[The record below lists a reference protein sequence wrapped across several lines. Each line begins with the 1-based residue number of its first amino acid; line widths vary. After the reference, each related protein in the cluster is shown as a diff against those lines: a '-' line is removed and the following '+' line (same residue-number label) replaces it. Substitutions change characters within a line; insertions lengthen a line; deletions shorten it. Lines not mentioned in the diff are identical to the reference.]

1 MLASIPMSPHPKL
14 RLALLC
20 LGLSTALPSFSALPL
35 KARLIEEKSGK
46 SHVRRCLMTRKT
58 VATIDPIRRS
68 EARVIFDHYEPRA
81 GAQAQVLILPP
92 TGGENLIDRLYAR
105 NLCKRGLAAVLV
117 KTWSYD
123 TETSL
128 DLSVHDNGY
137 KRALN
142 AVRATLKFGPG
153 RVGILGTSLGA
164 LYAATLLASEERI
177 ETGVMIVG
185 GSPLSEIL
193 ATSKIPGVTKQR
205 DSRIEKLNLRDAEDY
220 RILMDREIHQD
231 ASKFLPLAR
240 GKSALTVLALK
251 DKIVPTSTQLNLWEE
266 LGRPARIDIKAGH
279 LGAMISAYTWHR
291 GTIENF
297 LVRELTR

>member
-1 MLASIPMSPHPKL
+1 MLASLNMNPFGTT
-14 RLALLC
+14 RLLLLC
-20 LGLSTALPSFSALPL
+20 LVLSSALPSGAANLN
-35 KARLIEEKSGK
+35 KARLIEEKSGR

-58 VATIDPIRRS
+58 VAITDPVHFTD
-68 EARVIFDHYEPRA
+68 ARVVFDHYEPRA
-81 GAQAQVLILPP
+81 GSVAQVLILPP

-105 NLCKRGLAAVLV
+105 DLCKRGLGAVLV

-142 AVRATLKFGPG
+142 AVRATLKFVPG

-177 ETGVMIVG
+177 ETGVIIVG

-193 ATSKIPGVTKQR
+193 ATSTIPGVTQQR
-205 DSRIEKLNLRDAEDY
+205 ENRIKKLKLQDNQDY
-220 RILMDREIHQD
+220 QDLMDTKIHLD
-231 ASKFLPLAR
+231 ASNFLPLSR
-240 GKSALTVLALK
+240 GKSALMVTALK
-251 DKIVPTSTQLNLWEE
+251 DKIVPTSTQLGLWEE

-291 GTIENF
+291 RSIEDF
-297 LVRELTR
+297 LVQELSR